1 LVGSSGNYPS
11 GSNNLVL
18 RNSYATDESMGI
30 SALLASNQYNNSL
43 YQGSRKNVENV
54 ARVSE
59 NRLYGNNATVN
70 TNLMF
75 DDPATNEPM
84 DGFWEVVEGKTPKL
98 RMFTD
103 KGILD
108 LDKLEQ

>member
-1 LVGSSGNYPS
+1 
-11 GSNNLVL
+11 
-18 RNSYATDESMGI
+18 
-30 SALLASNQYNNSL
+30 
-43 YQGSRKNVENV
+43 
-54 ARVSE
+54 
-59 NRLYGNNATVN
+59 
-70 TNLMF
+70 
-75 DDPATNEPM
+75 M